1 MFENILPTAGNS
13 NQYLTIREFYSH
25 KYFLSGDSILKNMVP
40 KSSLLTVKAKKQG
53 CLFNSVANRLPKPFL
68 TFALLRNLSI
78 FTNSENVS
86 FFKKNKQ

>member
-1 MFENILPTAGNS
+1 MFENILPTSGNS
-13 NQYLTIREFYSH
+13 NQYLTIQEFYSH

-53 CLFNSVANRLPKPFL
+53 WLPKPFL